1 MTKYNI
7 WFFGSLIVALIV
19 AMPIITV
26 FFSFFSETSNY
37 FFVLKDTFLFDY
49 IFNSVTILFFVVL
62 LTLILGIFS
71 AYFVSFYD
79 FPLSNFFSWALILSF
94 AVPGYIYAFSII
106 AFFENYG
113 TAFSLLTFL
122 FGENNYNSIIPK
134 IDGLI
139 GAILSIS
146 FSLFPYVYVLTRAS
160 FYYQSN
166 NYIEVGK
173 NLGLSTRETFSR
185 IILPSARPAIIAGI
199 ALVSMECLSD
209 FGTVSF
215 FSVNT
220 LTTGIYNSWLSFDDL
235 NTANQISFILLIFI
249 FLLFS
254 IEIYSRKEARYHQP
268 GRGFKSITKIKLTG
282 KKSIIP
288 IFICSLIFLLSFIF
302 PVTQMIYWTI
312 KFPKYIQDIDII
324 KINLN
329 TLILV
334 GIASTFIVIISL
346 FINYGSRISKSKI
359 LGYLTNFSISGY
371 AIPGVILAVAFIT
384 FFSNLSDFFS
394 NYFNFISIKGIFIGS
409 IFGLVLAYFIRFFS
423 LSFNGIK
430 SSYEKINNSID
441 ESAYL
446 LGYSKFNTFFKIHV
460 PHLSP
465 NIILIVLLI
474 SLEVIKEL
482 PMTMILRP
490 FNFETFA
497 TQAYIYASQD
507 LLEAA
512 ALPSLFLIFW
522 ATILILLSSKYIL
535 SKKTNIIKKWLK
547 IFLKFKTVILLQ
559 VKRIKSIM

>member
-7 WFFGSLIVALIV
+7 WFFGSLMVASIV

-26 FFSFFSETSNY
+26 FSSFFFETSSY
-37 FFVLKDTFLFDY
+37 FYLLKDTFLYEY
-49 IFNSVTILFFVVL
+49 IFNSLTILFFVL
-62 LTLILGIFS
+62 FFTIILGIIS

-94 AVPGYIYAFSII
+94 AVPGYIYGFSII

-122 FGENNYNSIIPK
+122 FGENNYNPIIPK

-139 GAILSIS
+139 GAIISIS

-173 NLGLSTRETFSR
+173 NLGLSSNETFFR
-185 IILPSARPAIIAGI
+185 IVLPSARPAIIAGL

-235 NTANQISFILLIFI
+235 NTANQISFILLLFI
-249 FLLFS
+249 LLLFS
-254 IEIYSRKEARYHQP
+254 IEIYSRKEAKYHQP
-268 GRGFKSITKIKLTG
+268 GRGFKPITKIKLTG
-282 KKSIIP
+282 SKT
-288 IFICSLIFLLSFIF
+288 IFPVLICSLIFLLSFIF
-302 PVTQMIYWTI
+302 PVSQMIYWTL
-312 KFPKYIQDIDII
+312 KFPKYIQDIDVF

-329 TLILV
+329 TLMLV
-334 GIASTFIVIISL
+334 GLASIFIVIVSL

-359 LGYLTNFSISGY
+359 LNYLTNFSISGY
-371 AIPGVILAVAFIT
+371 AIPGIILAVAFIT

-394 NYFNFISIKGIFIGS
+394 NYLNFKSTKGLFIGS

-423 LSFNGIK
+423 LSYNGIK

-446 LGYSKFNTFFKIHV
+446 LGYSKFSTFFKIHV
-460 PHLSP
+460 PYLST

-522 ATILILLSSKYIL
+522 ATILIILSSKYIL
-535 SKKTNIIKKWLK
+535 SKKN
-547 IFLKFKTVILLQ
+547 
-559 VKRIKSIM
+559 